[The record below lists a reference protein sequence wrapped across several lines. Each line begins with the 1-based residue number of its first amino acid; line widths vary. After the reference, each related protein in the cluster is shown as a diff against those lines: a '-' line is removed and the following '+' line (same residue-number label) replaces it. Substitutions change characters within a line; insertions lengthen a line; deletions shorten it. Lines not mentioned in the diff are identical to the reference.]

1 MFQCPESGSYLF
13 LVTVATYEGRPCQV
27 SLKRNGRTEAG
38 LVDTREAGARGM
50 VSQHC
55 LLELETSD
63 KVQVAVEARCGIADT
78 SALHLTQFTGLLLRP
93 GQESFKTI
101 LKSLA
106 DEELSVGE
114 GFRGL
119 TPSRGTTPLRGF
131 TPDVMSRGMTP
142 VSGNMIHSSMSLII
156 VTHHCHSSLLSL
168 DLASPLSE
176 LQTNLSLA
184 EPTRPERGRPEEDPA
199 SQQPTYSAVARK
211 SKGPAPSPGV
221 TKAAPAPGSSTSTPT
236 QPAKSSGGFYS
247 FLKR

>member
-1 MFQCPESGSYLF
+1 MKAIHFSPKTGMFQCPESGTYLF
-13 LVTVATYEGRPCQV
+13 LLTVATYEGRPCEL

-63 KVQVAVEARCGIADT
+63 KIQVGVEAGCGIAD
-78 SALHLTQFTGLLLRP
+78 SSVLHLTQFTGLLLRP
-93 GQESFKTI
+93 GQDTFKTI

-106 DEELSVGE
+106 DEDLSVSD

-142 VSGNMIHSSMSLII
+142 VSGNIYHNHNELIHGANPNQFDNRL
-156 VTHHCHSSLLSL
+156 VT
-168 DLASPLSE
+168 A
-176 LQTNLSLA
+176 N
-184 EPTRPERGRPEEDPA
+184 
-199 SQQPTYSAVARK
+199 V
-211 SKGPAPSPGV
+211 
-221 TKAAPAPGSSTSTPT
+221 
-236 QPAKSSGGFYS
+236 
-247 FLKR
+247 

>member
-1 MFQCPESGSYLF
+1 MRVRIVKSIHESNHFSPKTGMFQCPESGSYLF
-13 LVTVATYEGRPCQV
+13 LVTVATYEGRPCQL

-156 VTHHCHSSLLSL
+156 VTHHCCH
-168 DLASPLSE
+168 
-176 LQTNLSLA
+176 
-184 EPTRPERGRPEEDPA
+184 
-199 SQQPTYSAVARK
+199 
-211 SKGPAPSPGV
+211 
-221 TKAAPAPGSSTSTPT
+221 
-236 QPAKSSGGFYS
+236 
-247 FLKR
+247 

>member
-13 LVTVATYEGRPCQV
+13 LVTVATYEGRPCQL

-63 KVQVAVEARCGIADT
+63 KIQVAVEAGCGIADT

-142 VSGNMIHSSMSLII
+142 VSGNMIKIHSSMSLIN
-156 VTHHCHSSLLSL
+156 VAHPCCH
-168 DLASPLSE
+168 
-176 LQTNLSLA
+176 
-184 EPTRPERGRPEEDPA
+184 
-199 SQQPTYSAVARK
+199 
-211 SKGPAPSPGV
+211 
-221 TKAAPAPGSSTSTPT
+221 
-236 QPAKSSGGFYS
+236 
-247 FLKR
+247 

>member
-13 LVTVATYEGRPCQV
+13 LVTVATYEGRPCQL

-50 VSQHC
+50 LSQHC

-63 KVQVAVEARCGIADT
+63 KIQVAVEAGCGIADT

-106 DEELSVGE
+106 DEELSLGE

-131 TPDVMSRGMTP
+131 TPEVMSRGMTP
-142 VSGNMIHSSMSLII
+142 VSGNIIHSPMSL
-156 VTHHCHSSLLSL
+156 SLMLSL
-168 DLASPLSE
+168 DLSPPVSE

-184 EPTRPERGRPEEDPA
+184 EPTRPERSRLEEDPA

-221 TKAAPAPGSSTSTPT
+221 TKATPAPASSTSTPT

-247 FLKR
+247 FLKRQVS